1 MKTLVDITFCRVE
14 KMPNKHTRTVEK
26 RLQNVV
32 IGLPPT
38 EFASGAFRVLV
49 RKHMPKGEGWSLM
62 GYAMAGKQGKK

>member
-1 MKTLVDITFCRVE
+1 MKTLVDIVFCRVE

-49 RKHMPKGEGWSLM
+49 RKHAPKGGDWSLM
-62 GYAMAGKQGKK
+62 GYALVESKK